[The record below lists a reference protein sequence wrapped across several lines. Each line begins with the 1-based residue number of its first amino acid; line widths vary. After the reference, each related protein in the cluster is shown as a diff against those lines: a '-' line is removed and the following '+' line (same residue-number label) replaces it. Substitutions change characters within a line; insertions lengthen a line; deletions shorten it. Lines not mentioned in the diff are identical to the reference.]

1 MRPRRWIG
9 ASGRAR
15 NFTVRS
21 PQESSSALSALVLD
35 AFVVLGVLS
44 WCLAAFLFVRA
55 RRNYRGPSGRASLL
69 SPFALWEP
77 ANYTAAGA
85 LRTRRSLICLILFM
99 ACVAIAMVVAQLSD
113 SGKLW

>member
-1 MRPRRWIG
+1 M
-9 ASGRAR
+9 
-15 NFTVRS
+15 
-21 PQESSSALSALVLD
+21 SAL
-35 AFVVLGVLS
+35 AFKSCVVLGVLS

-55 RRNYRGPSGRASLL
+55 RRDYRGAAGRASLL

-113 SGKLW
+113 SGKL